1 VCPLTVSSSTSPVPV
16 RPLIVPPMVYAPPAP
31 LLLELPLELELL
43 ELELELL
50 ELELLEL
57 EPLELELLEL
67 ELLELEL
74 PELELLELELELL
87 ELELLEV
94 SGPLTV
100 PPPQPT
106 IKTLAHTPRA
116 SARTAA
122 RLRGRESITSIS
134 PGPGLH
140 GKAPLTPGYYIDGTP
155 PWWPRSRFASGR
167 ATIYVIGIGRSG
179 GAVQPLAERGLQRRH
194 LGL

>member
-1 VCPLTVSSSTSPVPV
+1 MLPAATVCDSVKVVAPGSGITVCPLTVSFSSSPVPV

-31 LLLELPLELELL
+31 LLLELLLPLLLELLLPLLLLLPLELLLELPL

-57 EPLELELLEL
+57 ELLEL
-67 ELLELEL
+67 ELLE
-74 PELELLELELELL
+74 L

-106 IKTLAHTPRA
+106 TRTLVHTARV

-122 RLRGRESITSIS
+122 RLSGRKSITCIASD
-134 PGPGLH
+134 PGLR
-140 GKAPLTPGYYIDGTP
+140 GKAPLTPDYYIDRTP
-155 PWWPRSRFASGR
+155 PCRPRSRFAFGR
-167 ATIYVIGIGRSG
+167 AARSS
-179 GAVQPLAERGLQRRH
+179 R
-194 LGL
+194 